1 MKTTPAPPFD
11 LTTLQTFS
19 ESELVGLKWQQ
30 LNCFSGDL
38 LELHAEGKLGNE
50 NFAKLPRKPIL
61 CIDQIDLLNE
71 QRIEATFKFPV
82 DESDWPFAASE
93 SLEMLFQDQ
102 LDQLVGFWGSRKI
115 DGIGRALSSGRCTL
129 YQPLAFRSG
138 AKLQFVL
145 EKRKWMVSKEGGG
158 TAVFNGKIIDE
169 TGTTL
174 LETRNVIVGILN
186 PDDIRRL
193 RQQYGGTL
201 GVANPDTTHQPRNLR
216 IPVYD
221 KDLGSTRS
229 DDDQT
234 LNREATQTIGPDLWP
249 LQYHFRGDPVVPGNF
264 GTHGMIA
271 LLKTSAIEDFGMKNP
286 VFRSMQK
293 KSFSGMIFEDPKQI
307 RFKLVNISQNEEG
320 DVAADEAL
328 LYLEDLSGSKMI
340 ESPIYTFKG
349 LTVAESD
356 GADESN

>member
-1 MKTTPAPPFD
+1 
-11 LTTLQTFS
+11 
-19 ESELVGLKWQQ
+19 
-30 LNCFSGDL
+30 
-38 LELHAEGKLGNE
+38 
-50 NFAKLPRKPIL
+50 
-61 CIDQIDLLNE
+61 
-71 QRIEATFKFPV
+71 
-82 DESDWPFAASE
+82 
-93 SLEMLFQDQ
+93 MLFQDQ

-115 DGIGRALSSGRCTL
+115 NGIGRALSSGRCTL
-129 YQPLAFRSG
+129 YQPLAFRAG
-138 AKLQFVL
+138 ARLQFVL

-169 TGTTL
+169 TDNVL

-193 RQQYGGTL
+193 RQEYGGTH
-201 GVANPDTTHQPRNLR
+201 GVANPHPPEQPRELC

-221 KDLGSTRS
+221 ADLGSARS
-229 DDDQT
+229 ADNQT

-249 LQYHFRGDPVVPGNF
+249 LRYHFRGDPVVPGNF

-271 LLKTSAIEDFGMKNP
+271 LLKTSAREDFGMKNP

-307 RFKLVNISQNEEG
+307 RFKLVDIAKNADGE
-320 DVAADEAL
+320 VTADEAL
-328 LYLEDLSGSKMI
+328 LYLEDTDGAKMI

-349 LTVAESD
+349 LTVAE
-356 GADESN
+356 GH